1 MIAREDDDA
10 ELLTDLAN
18 VKSLVFDV
26 FGTVVDWRNSVIF
39 ELSDFF
45 AKRGFEA
52 DWPDF
57 VDQWKACYRPGMDEV
72 VRGDR
77 PWRSVHDIYR
87 ETLERLLFD
96 FGAPT
101 LDEKETDF
109 VTDAWYRLDPWPDA
123 LPGLTRLKS
132 KYALSTLSNADF
144 AGMVAMSKRAGLPWD
159 CVITADVVQAYK
171 PDPKAY
177 LTGIRLLGGDPAAVM
192 LVAAHNYDL
201 AEAQSHGMRTAFI
214 PRTNEYGPAQTTDLK
229 PMGDWDLVAEDLEDL
244 AAKLGC

>member
-1 MIAREDDDA
+1 M
-10 ELLTDLAN
+10 
-18 VKSLVFDV
+18 
-26 FGTVVDWRNSVIF
+26 
-39 ELSDFF
+39 
-45 AKRGFEA
+45 
-52 DWPDF
+52 
-57 VDQWKACYRPGMDEV
+57 
-72 VRGDR
+72 RGDR

-87 ETLERLLFD
+87 ETLERLLVD

-101 LDEKETDF
+101 LDEKETEF

-132 KYALSTLSNADF
+132 KYTLSTLSNADF

-214 PRTNEYGPAQTTDLK
+214 PRTNEYGPSQTTNLK
-229 PMGDWDLVAEDLEDL
+229 PMDDWDLVAEDLEDL
-244 AAKLGC
+244 AEKLGC

>member
-1 MIAREDDDA
+1 M
-10 ELLTDLAN
+10 TDLSD
-18 VKSLVFDV
+18 VKALVFDV

-45 AKRGFEA
+45 AARGFEA

-57 VDQWKACYRPGMDEV
+57 VDRWKACYRPGMDEI
-72 VRGDR
+72 VRGER

-87 ETLERLLFD
+87 EALTGLLAD
-96 FGAPT
+96 FGAPP
-101 LDEKETDF
+101 LDENEAEF

-123 LPGLTRLKS
+123 VGGLTRLRTRF
-132 KYALSTLSNADF
+132 ALSTLSNADF

-159 CVITADVVQAYK
+159 CVLTADVVQTYK
-171 PDPKAY
+171 PDPKVYQMA
-177 LTGIRLLGGDPAAVM
+177 IRLLGGEEPAKVM

-214 PRTNEYGPAQTTDLK
+214 PRTNEYGPAQTTDLA
-229 PMGDWDLVAEDLEDL
+229 PIGDWDLIAEDLEDL
-244 AAKLGC
+244 AQRLGC